1 MTDRAQALET
11 KLLSEELTLAATI
24 ERLHTGA
31 ISDAAHHAA
40 RELTFDA
47 ERNSFVRRDTNA
59 PTSVREWLASRREDK
74 VHWFRADDNPQP
86 NRPAARAPVP
96 GAVTND
102 APPPAVPGR
111 DRQPSTAPLGRRQ
124 VVMSE
129 REWADYSK
137 QNRHAKVVS
146 KSSNRG
152 SPSYVVDVGTSA
164 GSAETSQM
172 SMDEY
177 REWRK
182 SVGLKTGLEAL
193 R

>member
-1 MTDRAQALET
+1 
-11 KLLSEELTLAATI
+11 
-24 ERLHTGA
+24 
-31 ISDAAHHAA
+31 
-40 RELTFDA
+40 
-47 ERNSFVRRDTNA
+47 
-59 PTSVREWLASRREDK
+59 
-74 VHWFRADDNPQP
+74 
-86 NRPAARAPVP
+86 
-96 GAVTND
+96 
-102 APPPAVPGR
+102 
-111 DRQPSTAPLGRRQ
+111 
-124 VVMSE
+124 MSE